1 MAGAAKPRWQRA
13 GDVGMTVAAAT
24 PRQRTVQWVL
34 GSDTLLISDTEYQD
48 LRAERARIS
57 QRLRVEVLF
66 DQLATNVIEWHQAI
80 VRFASRLS
88 AAGTFALERA
98 TWVRAERECSLMLRV
113 ANVLSAAFSFTEAV
127 EQDGPHRRHECG
139 NSICTIAREL
149 RNRLQHDVLGSS
161 HHYGPIPTLRNTPG
175 EPKVVGLRVR
185 WRDVRD
191 RIEGRGS
198 EKRRRQFEDA
208 CRTEFPELDEIDL
221 FTVINEHLRCLSTVM
236 KDVRQQW
243 PPDDLIA
250 VHKRL
255 AQRGE
260 SSQQGEPWS
269 RYVVSPKG
277 KTVHLKLA
285 EDNVDQFRGMMSCT
299 DRLPDL
305 ELVQFGEGRPAL
317 GPLNERASARSGPAR
332 GDDESTGR
340 SVDGL
345 DSPVDSHPQ

>member
-1 MAGAAKPRWQRA
+1 
-13 GDVGMTVAAAT
+13 MTVAAAT

-34 GSDTLLISDTEYQD
+34 GSDTLSISDTEYEE
-48 LRAERARIS
+48 LRAERARTS

-88 AAGTFALERA
+88 AAGTFAFERA

-139 NSICTIAREL
+139 NSNCTITREL

-161 HHYGPIPTLRNTPG
+161 HHYGPIPTLRDTPG
-175 EPKVVGLRVR
+175 EPKVVVLRVR

-198 EKRRRQFEDA
+198 EKRSRQFEDA

-243 PPDDLIA
+243 RPDDLIA
-250 VHKRL
+250 LHKRL
-255 AQRGE
+255 AQLGE

-277 KTVHLKLA
+277 KSVHLKLA
-285 EDNVDQFRGMMSCT
+285 EDNVDQIRGMMSCT

-317 GPLNERASARSGPAR
+317 GPLNEGASARSGPAR
-332 GDDESTGR
+332 GDDESTEAFRGSAE

-345 DSPVDSHPQ
+345 DSLTGRHLYK